1 MEQESTKPTIAI
13 IGGTG
18 DLGSGLARLW
28 ATAGYAVVIGSR
40 SAEKAHESARGLDG
54 LAGTVT
60 GMDNRGAARAGDVV
74 VLAVPYSTHDAI
86 VNEIAP
92 DVAGKIVVDA
102 AVPLVPPKVS
112 TVHLPA
118 EGSPALNAQRLLGA
132 DVRVVS
138 AFHNVGAK
146 KLHDSQRADCDVLVF
161 GDDPAARARVIEL
174 AGVVA
179 TRGVDGGSLANSVAA
194 EALTSV
200 LIAINRRYK
209 IPGAGIRITGL
220 PAVEVNGRG

>member
-1 MEQESTKPTIAI
+1 MQDRPTIAI

-28 ATAGYAVVIGSR
+28 SRAGYPIVIGSR
-40 SAEKAHESARGLDG
+40 DKEKADATARELCADG
-54 LAGTVT
+54 GCVR
-60 GMDNRGAARAGDVV
+60 GDGNREAARAGDIV
-74 VLAVPYSTHDAI
+74 VLSVPFASHDAI
-86 VNEIAP
+86 VEEISSEV
-92 DVAGKIVVDA
+92 DGKVVVDA

-112 TVHLPA
+112 IVQLPSA
-118 EGSPALNAQRLLGA
+118 GSPAVVAQRVLGPG
-132 DVRVVS
+132 VRVVA

-146 KLHDSQRADCDVLVF
+146 KLHGAEKADCDVLVF
-161 GDDPAARARVIEL
+161 ADDPKARELVIEL

-179 TRGVDGGSLANSVAA
+179 TRGVDGGSLCNSVAA

-209 IPGAGIRITGL
+209 VPGAGIRITGL
-220 PAVEVNGRG
+220 PYADESVA

>member
-1 MEQESTKPTIAI
+1 MQDRPTIAI

-28 ATAGYAVVIGSR
+28 SRAGYPIVIGSR
-40 SAEKAHESARGLDG
+40 DKEKADATARELCADG
-54 LAGTVT
+54 GCVR
-60 GMDNRGAARAGDVV
+60 GDGNREAARAGDIV
-74 VLAVPYSTHDAI
+74 VLSVPFASHDAI
-86 VNEIAP
+86 VEEISSE
-92 DVAGKIVVDA
+92 VAGKVVVDA

-112 TVHLPA
+112 IVQLPSA
-118 EGSPALNAQRLLGA
+118 GSPAVVAQRVLGPG
-132 DVRVVS
+132 VRVVA

-146 KLHDSQRADCDVLVF
+146 KLHGAEKADCDVLVF
-161 GDDPAARARVIEL
+161 ADDPKARELVIEL

-179 TRGVDGGSLANSVAA
+179 TRGVDGGSLCNSVAA

-209 IPGAGIRITGL
+209 VPGAGIRITGL
-220 PAVEVNGRG
+220 PYADESVA

>member
-1 MEQESTKPTIAI
+1 MQDKPTIAI

-28 ATAGYAVVIGSR
+28 ARAGYPIVIGSR
-40 SAEKAHESARGLDG
+40 NKEKAEAMARDLCA
-54 LAGTVT
+54 AGGCV
-60 GMDNRGAARAGDVV
+60 RGDENPAAARAADIV
-74 VLAVPYSTHDAI
+74 VLSVPYTSHDAI
-86 VNEIAP
+86 VEEIKGA
-92 DVAGKIVVDA
+92 VEGKVVVDA

-112 TVHLPA
+112 MVQLPA
-118 EGSPALNAQRLLGA
+118 AGSPAVVAQRMLGPG
-132 DVRVVS
+132 VRVVS

-146 KLHDSQRADCDVLVF
+146 KLHSAERADCDVLVF
-161 GDDPAARARVIEL
+161 GDDAAARALVIDL

-179 TRGVDGGSLANSVAA
+179 IRGIDGGSLCNSVAA

-209 IPGAGIRITGL
+209 VPGAGIRITGL
-220 PAVEVNGRG
+220 PCASEGSA